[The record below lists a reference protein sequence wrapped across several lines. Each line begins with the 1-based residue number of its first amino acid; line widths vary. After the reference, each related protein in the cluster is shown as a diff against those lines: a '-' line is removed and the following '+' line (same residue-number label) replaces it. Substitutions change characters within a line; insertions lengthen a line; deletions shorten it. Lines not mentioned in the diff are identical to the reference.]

1 MDIETPAKMP
11 SWFETSWFDYPVTRR
26 VGLPPG
32 PLRHFNI
39 AVFVVGILY
48 AIIITFY
55 NVVAEGYETIY
66 FSSTQFTSN
75 NLWYEKI
82 IPKSSSLIQPSY
94 FCNDS
99 YIKANEGSNPSQSA
113 LTKAVDTSNQMWGGY
128 QILGFY
134 DPKVPDDNQLVGLKY
149 GDSSIVNC
157 SLAIN
162 LNQYPDVPLLDSVNL
177 SWFLLNLITSNTSIV
192 KP

>member
-39 AVFVVGILY
+39 AIFVVGILY

-66 FSSTQFTSN
+66 FSSTQFTSGP
-75 NLWYEKI
+75 LWYQKI

-99 YIKANEGSNPSQSA
+99 YIKANEG
-113 LTKAVDTSNQMWGGY
+113 
-128 QILGFY
+128 QIL
-134 DPKVPDDNQLVGLKY
+134 L
-149 GDSSIVNC
+149 
-157 SLAIN
+157 SLR
-162 LNQYPDVPLLDSVNL
+162 
-177 SWFLLNLITSNTSIV
+177 
-192 KP
+192 